1 MSAFDD
7 LDPFEDF
14 SDSDFN
20 DEITWNK
27 IEGVELS
34 EAKPNIES
42 IEKQFTDKIDTIR
55 QKRTLLVESLHKIET
70 LISEYNEYIYK
81 LCKADFG
88 NDCKLNMSI
97 THIHVVVAISNVEY
111 ITNKYIQ
118 LQDSELRECLDSPI
132 ETVNLIL
139 FEKQMNVF
147 AKYIM
152 QVIDSMLLKIRDRT
166 GVSEKLGNVRIQ
178 NSIKSVDSTDDLL
191 DETRIPVKTLNEV
204 YESLHKI
211 FRAYGDPS

>member
-7 LDPFEDF
+7 LDPFDDF
-14 SDSDFN
+14 SDSDFS

-27 IEGVELS
+27 IEGVGLS
-34 EAKPNIES
+34 ETKPNIE
-42 IEKQFTDKIDTIR
+42 QFTDKIDTIK
-55 QKRTLLVESLHKIET
+55 QKRTLLIESLHKVET

-88 NDCKLNMSI
+88 NDCTLNISI
-97 THIHVVVAISNVEY
+97 THMHVVVAISNVEY

-132 ETVNLIL
+132 ETINLIL

-152 QVIDSMLLKIRDRT
+152 QVI
-166 GVSEKLGNVRIQ
+166 EP
-178 NSIKSVDSTDDLL
+178 
-191 DETRIPVKTLNEV
+191 E
-204 YESLHKI
+204 
-211 FRAYGDPS
+211 

>member
-7 LDPFEDF
+7 LDPFDDF
-14 SDSDFN
+14 SDSDFS

-55 QKRTLLVESLHKIET
+55 QKRTLLAESLHKIET

-88 NDCKLNMSI
+88 NDCKLNVSI
-97 THIHVVVAISNVEY
+97 THIHIAVAISNVEY

-152 QVIDSMLLKIRDRT
+152 QVIDSMLLKIRSRT

-178 NSIKSVDSTDDLL
+178 NSIKSVDSANDLL

-211 FRAYGDPS
+211 FKAYGDPS

>member
-14 SDSDFN
+14 SDSDFS

-34 EAKPNIES
+34 ETKPNIEQF
-42 IEKQFTDKIDTIR
+42 EKQFTDKIDTIK
-55 QKRTLLVESLHKIET
+55 QKRTLLIESLHKVET

-88 NDCKLNMSI
+88 NDCALNISI
-97 THIHVVVAISNVEY
+97 THMHVVVAISNVEY

-152 QVIDSMLLKIRDRT
+152 QVIDSMLLKIRNRT

-178 NSIKSVDSTDDLL
+178 SSIKSIGSMDDLL

-204 YESLHKI
+204 YESLHKV
-211 FRAYGDPS
+211 FQAY